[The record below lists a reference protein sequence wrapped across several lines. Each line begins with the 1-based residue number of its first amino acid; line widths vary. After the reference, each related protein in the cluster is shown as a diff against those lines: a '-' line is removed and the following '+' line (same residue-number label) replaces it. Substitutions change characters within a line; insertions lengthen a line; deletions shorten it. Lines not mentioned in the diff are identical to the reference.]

1 MISDLNAQLE
11 YERIR
16 REKLEVQ
23 LDELRL
29 ENSRL
34 RDEIDMM
41 NANNQ
46 VSAIIEVT
54 FLSKTTMVKIASLL
68 RVAEG
73 LF

>member
-1 MISDLNAQLE
+1 MNGSVADDEVKPLFVRIISDLNAQLE

-16 REKLEVQ
+16 REKLEGQ

-41 NANNQ
+41 NAANQ
-46 VSAIIEVT
+46 VREILPAT
-54 FLSKTTMVKIASLL
+54 
-68 RVAEG
+68 
-73 LF
+73 